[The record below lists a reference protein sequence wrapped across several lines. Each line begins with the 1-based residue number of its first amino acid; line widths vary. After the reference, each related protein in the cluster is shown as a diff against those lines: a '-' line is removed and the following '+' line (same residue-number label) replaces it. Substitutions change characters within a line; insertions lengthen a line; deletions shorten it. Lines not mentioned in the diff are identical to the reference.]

1 MDSPRRPRSCWDA
14 PLGTF
19 FCGVAVPMGVV
30 AVLFGVVMG
39 VLLAARGQR
48 RMKEA
53 PLPDPPNV
61 SDTVKFPD
69 TGNVSDQGHGRRRT
83 LRYGVVLVATIVLTL
98 FNGVILRF
106 FDIMGLPAVFGFDL
120 VVQVLLLVL
129 LLFSLVVVLRT
140 PLKVVWSIVLSAL
153 RGAGQNDYVQ
163 RVRDRIPFLLPWISR
178 RFSRDRPTG
187 LGLTLGVFTAGFLT
201 VLFLNVTHAVA
212 SGGLYAGID
221 QRVVTL
227 MPSIRTSGESSFF
240 AFFTFAASY
249 LGIIFFIIVLAIVG
263 LIRRQWWLP
272 VLFAFAYG
280 LEALCSAVSKNA
292 LHRPRPDGVL
302 RELPVSGFSYP
313 SGHVLAATVIY
324 GLLAYVLI
332 RSIRSYLLR
341 LFIIVLAV
349 TMVLLVGI
357 SRVYFAVHYP
367 TDVVGGVLLGS
378 VILTVLVTAVE
389 MTHRYRLVKKWTV
402 TPAVRGSLV
411 GAVVPTLIFVAVFSG
426 PFTPLHETSPSTTPQ
441 ALAGISSSTVARL
454 PHYSET
460 LTGARMEPIS
470 LIFIGNQAH
479 IEQAFTTAGWYK
491 ADPPTV
497 GNSLHEFLTAAQN
510 QQYLTAP
517 VTPSYLDAKPQDLA
531 FEKPTSTNTLQQRH
545 HTRMWKLNFEV
556 NGQPVWVATASLD
569 TGIGVGSK
577 VPLPTHH
584 IDPNVDAERAYILN
598 SLGITSPTY
607 VEIVAPQLG
616 HNASGD
622 SFFTDGDA
630 AVTDL

>member
-1 MDSPRRPRSCWDA
+1 MDSLRRPRSRWDA
-14 PLGTF
+14 PSCAF
-19 FCGVAVPMGVV
+19 FYRVAVFVGVV
-30 AVLFGVVMG
+30 AVLFDVVMR
-39 VLLAARGQR
+39 VPVAAPGQQR
-48 RMKEA
+48 IKDA
-53 PLPDPPNV
+53 PLIDM
-61 SDTVKFPD
+61 VKVPD
-69 TGNVSDQGHGRRRT
+69 TGNVSDQGRGRRPT
-83 LRYGVVLVATIVLTL
+83 LRYGLILVATIVLTL
-98 FNGVILRF
+98 VNGVVLRF
-106 FDIMGLPAVFGFDL
+106 FDIAGLPAVFGLDL

-129 LLFSLVVVLRT
+129 LLFSVVVVLRT
-140 PLKVVWSIVLSAL
+140 PLKIVWSIVLSAL
-153 RGAGQNDYVQ
+153 RGAEQNEYMERVQ
-163 RVRDRIPFLLPWISR
+163 TRIPFLLPWLRR
-178 RFSRDRPTG
+178 RFSRDRPAG
-187 LGLTLGVFTAGFLT
+187 LVLSIGIVAAVFFA
-201 VLFLNVTHAVA
+201 VLFLNVTRTVV

-227 MPSIRTSGESSFF
+227 MPSIRTPGESSFF

-280 LEALCSAVSKNA
+280 LEALCSAISKNA

-302 RELPVSGFSYP
+302 RELSVSGFSYP

-324 GLLAYVLI
+324 GLLAYLLV

-367 TDVVGGVLLGS
+367 TDVVGGVFLGS

-402 TPAVRGSLV
+402 TPAVRGPLV
-411 GAVVPTLIFVAVFSG
+411 GAVVTTLIFVAIFSG
-426 PFTPLHETSPSTTPQ
+426 PFTPLHETSPSATPQ
-441 ALAGISSSTVARL
+441 ALASISSNTVARL

-470 LIFIGNQAH
+470 LIFIGSQAH
-479 IEQAFTTAGWYK
+479 IEQAFTSAGWYQ
-491 ADPPTV
+491 ADTPTV

-517 VTPSYLDAKPQDLA
+517 VTPSYLDAKPQTLA
-531 FEKPTSTNTLQQRH
+531 FEKPTSINTLQQRH
-545 HTRMWKLNFEV
+545 HTRIWKLDFEV

-584 IDPNVDAERAYILN
+584 IDPNVDAERTYILN
-598 SLGITSPTY
+598 SLGTTHPTF
-607 VEIVAPQLG
+607 VKIVPPQLG

-622 SFFTDGDA
+622 SFFTDGQA
-630 AVTDL
+630 AVAVL